1 MSQLED
7 FFSEPIESEQTMGLE
22 QAFARESEPTMGLAQ
37 AFSNP
42 MEDSNSTEPL
52 SNVVSVVNE
61 EAVIDDN
68 DIDELISLYD
78 GIVEQEQESIDQI
91 KLNMKTEEE
100 YASEAQTEVNKDLAQ
115 DTLSSLGAATAAFK
129 ATPGPLPVKTGASV
143 LAGIAGPDA
152 VRGFQEDGIKG
163 AAEGVGKRFGVN
175 EPQNI
180 KDNLEARRTALSKAE
195 AIKPMPKTTSYQNLV
210 QGIRN

>member
-22 QAFARESEPTMGLAQ
+22 QAFSQEPEPTMGLEQ
-37 AFSNP
+37 AFSEP

-52 SNVVSVVNE
+52 SNVVSVVREND
-61 EAVIDDN
+61 VIDDKYV
-68 DIDELISLYD
+68 DEMIALYE
-78 GIVEQEQESIDQI
+78 GVAEQEKDSIIQI
-91 KLNMKTEEE
+91 KSNMKTQEE
-100 YASEAQTEVNKDLAQ
+100 YASDAQTEVNKDLTQ
-115 DTLSSLGAATAAFK
+115 DTLSSMSAAAAAFK

-152 VRGFQEDGIKG
+152 VRGFQDNGIKG

-180 KDNLEARRTALSKAE
+180 KDNLEARRSALGKAT
-195 AIKPMPKTTSYQNLV
+195 AIKPTPKTTSYQNLV